1 MNEISV
7 QDTYAQILSGSAYG
21 VDVREQEEW
30 VAGHAEGV
38 AWNPLSKFDATVL
51 PTDRPIIF
59 ICRSGNRSGQVTQY
73 MAQSRNEVFNMVGGM
88 KAWSAAGLPMVSKS
102 NEPFVA

>member
-7 QDTYAQILSGSAYG
+7 QDSYAQILSGSAYG

-30 VAGHAEGV
+30 VVGHAEGV
-38 AWNPLSKFDATVL
+38 AWNPLSNFDATVL

-59 ICRSGNRSGQVTQY
+59 ICRSGNRSGRVTQY
-73 MAQSRNEVFNMVGGM
+73 MAQSRSEVFNMVSGM
-88 KAWSAAGLPMVSKS
+88 KAWNAAGLPMIGQTDK
-102 NEPFVA
+102 PFVA